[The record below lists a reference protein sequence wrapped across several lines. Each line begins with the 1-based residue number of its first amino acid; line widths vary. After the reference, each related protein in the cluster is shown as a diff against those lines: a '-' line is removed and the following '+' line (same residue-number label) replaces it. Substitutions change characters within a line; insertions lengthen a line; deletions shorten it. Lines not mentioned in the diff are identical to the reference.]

1 MGSGQ
6 TISSMR
12 AVLKATRQAMFGLGV
27 AVFVGI
33 AGQAAAIY
41 LAGSADD
48 RPTAAPAVRSQLR
61 EPGLRVPQHSGFA
74 NATRRFEAVYGRDGE
89 EIDAAN

>member
-12 AVLKATRQAMFGLGV
+12 TVLKGMRQAMFGLGI

-33 AGQAAAIY
+33 VGQAAAIY
-41 LAGSADD
+41 IAGPGD
-48 RPTAAPAVRSQLR
+48 RTAAAPAARPQPR
-61 EPGLRVPQHSGFA
+61 EAGLRVPRHSGFDHA
-74 NATRRFEAVYGRDGE
+74 ARRFEAVYGRDGE
-89 EIDAAN
+89 EIGAAR